1 MSSNDFI
8 KVSDHIEK
16 CIVNFHST
24 ILNPA
29 KLFTL
34 TLETIEFIENEYQNL
49 NGEQKKLLLIEAM
62 NDICN
67 HSTNEILTLEMKMTL
82 KNFLNEDLST
92 IIDSIIQISNGE
104 YHINEKQQAM
114 LIKCI
119 MKLCSCLFQ
128 KCIKEKKQTRNNDI
142 LNNP

>member
-1 MSSNDFI
+1 MSFNDFE

-49 NGEQKKLLLIEAM
+49 NGLEKKLLLPPK
-62 NDICN
+62 
-67 HSTNEILTLEMKMTL
+67 ILK
-82 KNFLNEDLST
+82 
-92 IIDSIIQISNGE
+92 
-104 YHINEKQQAM
+104 YIN
-114 LIKCI
+114 
-119 MKLCSCLFQ
+119 
-128 KCIKEKKQTRNNDI
+128 
-142 LNNP
+142 P

>member
-16 CIVNFHST
+16 CILNFHST

-34 TLETIEFIENEYQNL
+34 TLETIEFIENEYQTL
-49 NGEQKKLLLIEAM
+49 NGDQKKLLLIEAM

-67 HSTNEILTLEMKMTL
+67 HSTNEILT
-82 KNFLNEDLST
+82 
-92 IIDSIIQISNGE
+92 
-104 YHINEKQQAM
+104 
-114 LIKCI
+114 
-119 MKLCSCLFQ
+119 
-128 KCIKEKKQTRNNDI
+128 
-142 LNNP
+142 

>member
-16 CIVNFHST
+16 CILNFHST

-49 NGEQKKLLLIEAM
+49 NGDQKKLLLIEAM

-82 KNFLNEDLST
+82 KNFMNDDLST

-114 LIKCI
+114 LIQCI
-119 MKLCSCLFQ
+119 VKLCQCFM
-128 KCIKEKKQTRNNDI
+128 KKHNKKQTRNNDI
-142 LNNP
+142 NNP